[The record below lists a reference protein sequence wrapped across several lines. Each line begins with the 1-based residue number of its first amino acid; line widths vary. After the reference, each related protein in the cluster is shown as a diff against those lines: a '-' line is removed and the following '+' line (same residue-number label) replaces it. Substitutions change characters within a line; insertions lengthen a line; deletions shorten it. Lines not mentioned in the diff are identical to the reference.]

1 MVKFVSY
8 VVVCRK
14 REFKTSHYILF
25 PGHDE
30 NFPYKTS
37 VLVKCHLLS

>member
-1 MVKFVSY
+1 MIKFVSY
-8 VVVCRK
+8 VVVCPK
-14 REFKTSHYILF
+14 REFKTSHYKLF

-37 VLVKCHLLS
+37 VLVKHQLLS